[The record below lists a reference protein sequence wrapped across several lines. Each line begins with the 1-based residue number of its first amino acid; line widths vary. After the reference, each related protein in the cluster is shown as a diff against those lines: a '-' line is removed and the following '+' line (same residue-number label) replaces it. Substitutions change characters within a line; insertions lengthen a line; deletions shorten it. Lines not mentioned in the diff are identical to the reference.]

1 MGVHDPDNV
10 NTSLKKLDD
19 GEFDAIILASA
30 GLMRLGMADRIS
42 ARFNSED
49 MLPACGQGI
58 VGIECK
64 SDDAVTNKILK
75 ALHDDDSLDRVTC
88 ERSLNARLGGSCS
101 TPIAAFS
108 ELEGGKLRMRAMV
121 GLPDGS
127 RVLRASGTGPRTEA
141 RELGLRVAEDLLAQ
155 GADEIIASFGAS

>member
-1 MGVHDPDNV
+1 MHDS
-10 NTSLKKLDD
+10 TLKTCCRLV
-19 GEFDAIILASA
+19 ARAS
-30 GLMRLGMADRIS
+30 S
-42 ARFNSED
+42 ALS
-49 MLPACGQGI
+49 A
-58 VGIECK
+58 K
-64 SDDAVTNKILK
+64 SDDEVTNKILS

-108 ELEGGKLRMRAMV
+108 ELEGGTLRMRAMV